1 LQHNPSLLN
10 SVTFF
15 NRWGWIYTPLKIAC
29 QYEDSSIVKILLQYP
44 HLDMNRTYDHGQ
56 RRTVLHDANWKITK
70 LLLNANGINVDIE
83 DEYHAIPFES
93 FLKRFDNDRQ
103 IKRTKKSHHYGVVRL
118 YLTKYPWVIDHKDSY
133 TGNNLLHTII
143 RWRHIDLFE
152 EVLPYASNII
162 NDGGIDGITPFHMAC
177 DKNFIEVVDILLQN
191 KLVDKNKKDNHGY
204 TALHYACRKH
214 RIDVVKKLL
223 ASPEVIKDLLDEKM
237 EPPVQTILK
246 HFDYYGNRIS
256 PAHLASLNGAL
267 SMFQIMLDAGGE
279 VFTANCS
286 GDTVLD
292 QALFLRNEVIYQYR
306 YRSAR
311 QIINASG
318 MQEVIKT
325 LNQII
330 EMLESCDGKRK
341 RVYDY
346 LRNYWI
352 S

>member
-29 QYEDSSIVKILLQYP
+29 QYDDSSIVKILLQYP
-44 HLDMNRTYDHGQ
+44 HLDINRTYDQ
-56 RRTVLHDANWKITK
+56 DRRRTVLHDSNWKITK
-70 LLLNANGINVDIE
+70 LLLNFNGINVDVE
-83 DEYHAIPFES
+83 DDNHERPFKS
-93 FLKRFDNDRQ
+93 FLYKIKMDR

-118 YLTKYPWVIDHKDSY
+118 YLNKFPWVIDHKDSDIG
-133 TGNNLLHTII
+133 TNLLHASIL
-143 RWRHIDLFE
+143 WRNIDIFE
-152 EVLPYASNII
+152 EILPHASNII
-162 NDGGIDGITPFHMAC
+162 NDGDIYGLTPFHLAC
-177 DKNFIEVVDILLQN
+177 DRNFIEVVELLLQN
-191 KLVDKNKKDNHGY
+191 NLVDKNKKDNHGH
-204 TALHYACRKH
+204 TALHYACSKH

-223 ASPEVIKDLLDEKM
+223 ASPEVIKDLLNENMD
-237 EPPVQTILK
+237 PPVQIILR
-246 HFDYYGNRIS
+246 HFDYYGNRMS
-256 PAHLASLNGAL
+256 PDHLDFLKSAL
-267 SMFQIMLDAGGE
+267 VMFEMMLDAGGE
-279 VFTANCS
+279 CFTANCS

-292 QALFLRNEVIYQYR
+292 QALFIRNEVFYQYH

-318 MQEVIKT
+318 MQEVIRT
-325 LNQII
+325 LHQII